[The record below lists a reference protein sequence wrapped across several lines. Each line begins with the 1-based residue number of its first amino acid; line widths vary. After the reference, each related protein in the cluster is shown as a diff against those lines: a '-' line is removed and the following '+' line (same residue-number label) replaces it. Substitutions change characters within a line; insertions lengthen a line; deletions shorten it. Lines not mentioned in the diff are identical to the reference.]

1 MTRYGTNFW
10 RNKITC
16 FEKWFFLLIPL
27 ELINQVPQKRHK
39 EVGFLSLE
47 GHVQIIDFWSI
58 KMFIS
63 SQIST
68 TTTKT
73 VFVRCPPPAYW
84 DLGPSWVKRGETD
97 RVYVIPKLLRLVGW
111 SLGSLLWHVP
121 PVSRPAYPDL
131 CGLCRHNVGFHI
143 FSLHWVWNG
152 FASQP
157 RILTFSPVPCPKRY

>member
-1 MTRYGTNFW
+1 M
-10 RNKITC
+10 
-16 FEKWFFLLIPL
+16 
-27 ELINQVPQKRHK
+27 
-39 EVGFLSLE
+39 
-47 GHVQIIDFWSI
+47 QIIDFWSI
-58 KMFIS
+58 KMSTS

-73 VFVRCPPPAYW
+73 VFVRCPPPAFW

-143 FSLHWVWNG
+143 FSLQWVWNG

-157 RILTFSPVPCPKRY
+157 RILTFSPLPCPKNIMYSTQQFETNLTINAFLPYSHGFIKISAEPSLPDDL

>member
-1 MTRYGTNFW
+1 M
-10 RNKITC
+10 
-16 FEKWFFLLIPL
+16 WFLKHQESWF
-27 ELINQVPQKRHK
+27 
-39 EVGFLSLE
+39 
-47 GHVQIIDFWSI
+47 

-73 VFVRCPPPAYW
+73 VFVRCVLQHIGTW
-84 DLGPSWVKRGETD
+84 GHLEWKGGETD

-157 RILTFSPVPCPKRY
+157 RILTFSSLPCPKNIKYSTQKLETNMTINAFLPYRP